1 MKSNQEFLW
10 GGAVAAHQVEGGYNK
25 GGKGISIADVMTAG
39 THTISRKVTDGVIEG
54 LNYPNHEAINFY
66 ENYKEDIRLFAEM
79 GYKCFRTSIAWTRIF
94 PNGDESI
101 PNEDGLKFYDDLFD
115 ELLKYNI
122 EPVITLSHF
131 EMPYHL
137 VKNYGG
143 WRNRKLIDFFVNFCE
158 VVMSRYKDKVKY
170 WMTFNEINNQSITT
184 NPIYAFTNSGI
195 IYEEQEDK
203 EEVMYQAVHY
213 EFVASAK
220 VVKIGHEINPVITL
234 SHFEMPYHLV
244 KNYGGWRNRKLIDF
258 FVNFC
263 EVVMSRYKDKV
274 KYWMTFNEINNQSI
288 TTNPI
293 YAFTNSGIIYE
304 EQEDKEEVMYQAV
317 HYEFVA
323 SAKVVKIGHEIN
335 PEFKIGCMVAAIP
348 SYPYSCNPEDMI
360 KFVESNREQ
369 LMFTDVHVRGHY
381 PRHTLKLWERKN
393 YNLDITDEDKKILK
407 EGTVDFIG
415 CSYYLTTVVSAD
427 KTMKTT
433 GNDSAGKADVVENP
447 YLKTSDWGWN
457 IDPVGLRFYLNQLYD
472 KYELPI
478 FIVENGFG
486 AEDVLKSDNTV
497 DDGYRI
503 EYLASH
509 IREMKKAIEIDGVD
523 VIGYT
528 VWGCIDPVSF
538 TTGEMKKR
546 YGFIYVDKNNDGS
559 GTLKRY
565 KKKSFDWYK
574 NVIKFNGEIL

>member
-39 THTISRKVTDGVIEG
+39 THTISRKITDGVIKG

-94 PNGDESI
+94 PKGDEST

-158 VVMSRYKDKVKY
+158 VVM
-170 WMTFNEINNQSITT
+170 N
-184 NPIYAFTNSGI
+184 
-195 IYEEQEDK
+195 
-203 EEVMYQAVHY
+203 
-213 EFVASAK
+213 
-220 VVKIGHEINPVITL
+220 
-234 SHFEMPYHLV
+234 
-244 KNYGGWRNRKLIDF
+244 
-258 FVNFC
+258 
-263 EVVMSRYKDKV
+263 RYKDKV

-335 PEFKIGCMVAAIP
+335 PEFKIGCMVAAMP

-393 YNLDITDEDKKILK
+393 YNLDITEEDKKILK
-407 EGTVDFIG
+407 EGIVDFIG
-415 CSYYLTTVVSAD
+415 CSYYLTTVVTAD

-433 GNDSAGKADVVENP
+433 GNDLAGKADVVENP

-497 DDGYRI
+497 DDDYRI

-509 IREMKKAIEIDGVD
+509 IREMKNAIEIDGVD

-574 NVIKFNGEIL
+574 KVIKFNGEIL

>member
-39 THTISRKVTDGVIEG
+39 THTAPRKITDGVIEG

-66 ENYKEDIRLFAEM
+66 KNYKEDIRLFAEM

-94 PNGDESI
+94 PKGDEST

-158 VVMSRYKDKVKY
+158 VVMNRYKDKVKY

-203 EEVMYQAVHY
+203 EEVMYQA
-213 EFVASAK
+213 A
-220 VVKIGHEINPVITL
+220 
-234 SHFEMPYHLV
+234 
-244 KNYGGWRNRKLIDF
+244 
-258 FVNFC
+258 
-263 EVVMSRYKDKV
+263 
-274 KYWMTFNEINNQSI
+274 
-288 TTNPI
+288 
-293 YAFTNSGIIYE
+293 
-304 EQEDKEEVMYQAV
+304 

-335 PEFKIGCMVAAIP
+335 PEFKIGCMVAAMP

-381 PRHTLKLWERKN
+381 PRHTLKLWERKK
-393 YNLDITDEDKKILK
+393 YNLDMTEEDKKILK

-415 CSYYLTTVVSAD
+415 CSYYLTTVVTAD

-497 DDGYRI
+497 DDDYRI

-509 IREMKKAIEIDGVD
+509 IREMKNAIEIDGVD

>member
-39 THTISRKVTDGVIEG
+39 THTISRKITDGVIEG

-94 PNGDESI
+94 PKGDEST

-158 VVMSRYKDKVKY
+158 VVMNRYKDKVKY

-184 NPIYAFTNSGI
+184 
-195 IYEEQEDK
+195 K
-203 EEVMYQAVHY
+203 
-213 EFVASAK
+213 
-220 VVKIGHEINPVITL
+220 
-234 SHFEMPYHLV
+234 
-244 KNYGGWRNRKLIDF
+244 
-258 FVNFC
+258 
-263 EVVMSRYKDKV
+263 
-274 KYWMTFNEINNQSI
+274 
-288 TTNPI
+288 PI

-335 PEFKIGCMVAAIP
+335 PEFKIGCMVAAMP

-393 YNLDITDEDKKILK
+393 YNLDITEEDKKILK
-407 EGTVDFIG
+407 EGIVDFIG
-415 CSYYLTTVVSAD
+415 CSYYLTTVVTAD

-497 DDGYRI
+497 DDDYRI

-509 IREMKKAIEIDGVD
+509 IREMKNAIEIDGVD

-574 NVIKFNGEIL
+574 KVIKFNGEIL

>member
-122 EPVITLSHF
+122 E
-131 EMPYHL
+131 
-137 VKNYGG
+137 
-143 WRNRKLIDFFVNFCE
+143 
-158 VVMSRYKDKVKY
+158 
-170 WMTFNEINNQSITT
+170 
-184 NPIYAFTNSGI
+184 
-195 IYEEQEDK
+195 
-203 EEVMYQAVHY
+203 
-213 EFVASAK
+213 
-220 VVKIGHEINPVITL
+220 PVITL

-565 KKKSFDWYK
+565 KKKSM
-574 NVIKFNGEIL
+574 

>member
-1 MKSNQEFLW
+1 
-10 GGAVAAHQVEGGYNK
+10 
-25 GGKGISIADVMTAG
+25 
-39 THTISRKVTDGVIEG
+39 
-54 LNYPNHEAINFY
+54 
-66 ENYKEDIRLFAEM
+66 
-79 GYKCFRTSIAWTRIF
+79 
-94 PNGDESI
+94 
-101 PNEDGLKFYDDLFD
+101 
-115 ELLKYNI
+115 
-122 EPVITLSHF
+122 
-131 EMPYHL
+131 
-137 VKNYGG
+137 
-143 WRNRKLIDFFVNFCE
+143 
-158 VVMSRYKDKVKY
+158 
-170 WMTFNEINNQSITT
+170 
-184 NPIYAFTNSGI
+184 
-195 IYEEQEDK
+195 
-203 EEVMYQAVHY
+203 
-213 EFVASAK
+213 
-220 VVKIGHEINPVITL
+220 
-234 SHFEMPYHLV
+234 
-244 KNYGGWRNRKLIDF
+244 
-258 FVNFC
+258 
-263 EVVMSRYKDKV
+263 
-274 KYWMTFNEINNQSI
+274 
-288 TTNPI
+288 
-293 YAFTNSGIIYE
+293 
-304 EQEDKEEVMYQAV
+304 
-317 HYEFVA
+317 

-335 PEFKIGCMVAAIP
+335 PEFKIGCMVAAMP

-393 YNLDITDEDKKILK
+393 YNLDITEEDKKILK
-407 EGTVDFIG
+407 EGIVDFIG
-415 CSYYLTTVVSAD
+415 CSYYLTTVVTAD

-447 YLKTSDWGWN
+447 YLKISDWGWN

-497 DDGYRI
+497 DDDYRI

-509 IREMKKAIEIDGVD
+509 IREMKNAIEIDGVD

>member
-39 THTISRKVTDGVIEG
+39 THTISRKITDGVIEG

-94 PNGDESI
+94 PKGDEST

-158 VVMSRYKDKVKY
+158 VVM
-170 WMTFNEINNQSITT
+170 N
-184 NPIYAFTNSGI
+184 
-195 IYEEQEDK
+195 
-203 EEVMYQAVHY
+203 
-213 EFVASAK
+213 
-220 VVKIGHEINPVITL
+220 
-234 SHFEMPYHLV
+234 
-244 KNYGGWRNRKLIDF
+244 
-258 FVNFC
+258 
-263 EVVMSRYKDKV
+263 RYKDKV

-335 PEFKIGCMVAAIP
+335 PEFKIGCMVAAMP

-369 LMFTDVHVRGHY
+369 FMFTDVHVRGHY
-381 PRHTLKLWERKN
+381 PKHTLKLWERKN
-393 YNLDITDEDKKILK
+393 YNLDITEEDKKILK
-407 EGTVDFIG
+407 EGIVDFIG
-415 CSYYLTTVVSAD
+415 CSYYLTTVVTAD

-497 DDGYRI
+497 DDDYRI

-509 IREMKKAIEIDGVD
+509 IREMKNAIEIDGVD

>member
-39 THTISRKVTDGVIEG
+39 THTISRKITDGVIEG

-94 PNGDESI
+94 PKGDEST

-158 VVMSRYKDKVKY
+158 VVM
-170 WMTFNEINNQSITT
+170 N
-184 NPIYAFTNSGI
+184 
-195 IYEEQEDK
+195 
-203 EEVMYQAVHY
+203 
-213 EFVASAK
+213 
-220 VVKIGHEINPVITL
+220 
-234 SHFEMPYHLV
+234 
-244 KNYGGWRNRKLIDF
+244 
-258 FVNFC
+258 
-263 EVVMSRYKDKV
+263 RYKDKV

-335 PEFKIGCMVAAIP
+335 PEFKIGCMVAAMP

-393 YNLDITDEDKKILK
+393 YNLDITEEDKKILK
-407 EGTVDFIG
+407 EGIVDFIG
-415 CSYYLTTVVSAD
+415 CSYYLTTVVTAD

-447 YLKTSDWGWN
+447 YLKISDWGWN

-497 DDGYRI
+497 DDDYRI

-509 IREMKKAIEIDGVD
+509 IREMKNAIEIDGVD

-546 YGFIYVDKNNDGS
+546 YGFIYV
-559 GTLKRY
+559 LP
-565 KKKSFDWYK
+565 FW
-574 NVIKFNGEIL
+574 

>member
-39 THTISRKVTDGVIEG
+39 THTISRKITDGVIEG

-94 PNGDESI
+94 PKGDEST

-158 VVMSRYKDKVKY
+158 VVMNRYKDKVKY

-220 VVKIGHEINPVITL
+220 VVKIGHEIN
-234 SHFEMPYHLV
+234 S
-244 KNYGGWRNRKLIDF
+244 
-258 FVNFC
+258 
-263 EVVMSRYKDKV
+263 
-274 KYWMTFNEINNQSI
+274 
-288 TTNPI
+288 
-293 YAFTNSGIIYE
+293 
-304 EQEDKEEVMYQAV
+304 
-317 HYEFVA
+317 
-323 SAKVVKIGHEIN
+323 
-335 PEFKIGCMVAAIP
+335 EFKIGCMVAAMP

-381 PRHTLKLWERKN
+381 PKHTLKLWERKN
-393 YNLDITDEDKKILK
+393 YNLDITEEDKKILK
-407 EGTVDFIG
+407 EGIVDFIG
-415 CSYYLTTVVSAD
+415 CSYYLTTVVTAD

-457 IDPVGLRFYLNQLYD
+457 IDPVGLRFYINQLYD

-497 DDGYRI
+497 DDDYRI

-509 IREMKKAIEIDGVD
+509 IREMKNAIEIDGVD

-546 YGFIYVDKNNDGS
+546 YGFIYVDRNNDGS